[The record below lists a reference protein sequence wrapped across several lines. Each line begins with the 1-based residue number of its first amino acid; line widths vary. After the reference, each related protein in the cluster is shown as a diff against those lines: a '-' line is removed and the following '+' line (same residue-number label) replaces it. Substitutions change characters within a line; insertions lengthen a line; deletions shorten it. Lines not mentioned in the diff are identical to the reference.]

1 MADLSG
7 KLAKSTRT
15 AAPKKKVADTF
26 TTATD
31 KPTRTTVYF
40 PAGLAKRLK
49 HAAIEDGAQRLGDL
63 GRPRGRLARQEG
75 SVIMFACRNMRH
87 TNIRTF

>member
-15 AAPKKKVADTF
+15 SAPKQKVSETF
-26 TTATD
+26 TTATEA
-31 KPTRTTVYF
+31 PTRTTVYL

-49 HAAIEDGAQRLGDL
+49 HAAIEEERSVSSILAELAEGWLGK
-63 GRPRGRLARQEG
+63 GR
-75 SVIMFACRNMRH
+75 N
-87 TNIRTF
+87 

>member
-1 MADLSG
+1 MTDLSG

-15 AAPKKKVADTF
+15 TAPKKKVSDTF

-40 PAGLAKRLK
+40 PAGLAKRIK
-49 HAAIEDGAQRLGDL
+49 HAAIEEERSVSAI
-63 GRPRGRLARQEG
+63 LAEL
-75 SVIMFACRNMRH
+75 AEEWLDKKEA
-87 TNIRTF
+87 

>member
-1 MADLSG
+1 MTDLSG

-15 AAPKKKVADTF
+15 TAPKKKVSDTF

-40 PAGLAKRLK
+40 PAGLAKRIK
-49 HAAIEDGAQRLGDL
+49 HAAIEEERSVSAILTE
-63 GRPRGRLARQEG
+63 LAEEWLDKKK
-75 SVIMFACRNMRH
+75 A
-87 TNIRTF
+87 

>member
-40 PAGLAKRLK
+40 PSGLAKRLK
-49 HAAIEDGAQRLGDL
+49 HAAIEEERSVSAILADL
-63 GRPRGRLARQEG
+63 AEDWLDKKKA
-75 SVIMFACRNMRH
+75 
-87 TNIRTF
+87 

>member
-15 AAPKKKVADTF
+15 TEPKKKVAETF
-26 TTATD
+26 TTAVA

-40 PAGLAKRLK
+40 PTGLAKRLK
-49 HAAIEDGAQRLGDL
+49 HAAVEEERSVSAILTDL
-63 GRPRGRLARQEG
+63 AEEWLSEKREQ
-75 SVIMFACRNMRH
+75 
-87 TNIRTF
+87 

>member
-26 TTATD
+26 MTATD

-49 HAAIEDGAQRLGDL
+49 HAAIEEERSVSAILTDL
-63 GRPRGRLARQEG
+63 AEG
-75 SVIMFACRNMRH
+75 WLDKKKA
-87 TNIRTF
+87 

>member
-15 AAPKKKVADTF
+15 ATPKKKVSDTF
-26 TTATD
+26 TTATE
-31 KPTRTTVYF
+31 KPTRTTVYL

-49 HAAIEDGAQRLGDL
+49 HAAVEEERSVSAI
-63 GRPRGRLARQEG
+63 LASLAEEWLDE
-75 SVIMFACRNMRH
+75 SKN
-87 TNIRTF
+87 

>member
-49 HAAIEDGAQRLGDL
+49 HAAIEEERSVSAILADL
-63 GRPRGRLARQEG
+63 AEDWLDKKEA
-75 SVIMFACRNMRH
+75 
-87 TNIRTF
+87 